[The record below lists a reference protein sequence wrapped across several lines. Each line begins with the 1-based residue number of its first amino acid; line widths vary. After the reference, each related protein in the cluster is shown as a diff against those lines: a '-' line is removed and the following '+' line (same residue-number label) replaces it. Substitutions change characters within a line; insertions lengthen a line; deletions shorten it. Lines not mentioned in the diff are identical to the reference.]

1 MLLQRKHRFPLNVAL
16 LHVINVVIVQMHIVN
31 KRKDLTLDEAV
42 QTPNGLA
49 VLGFFIEVTFST
61 LQYVIRG

>member
-1 MLLQRKHRFPLNVAL
+1 
-16 LHVINVVIVQMHIVN
+16 MHIVN

-49 VLGFFIEVTFST
+49 VLGFFIEVTFSALHY
-61 LQYVIRG
+61 LQHVANQ